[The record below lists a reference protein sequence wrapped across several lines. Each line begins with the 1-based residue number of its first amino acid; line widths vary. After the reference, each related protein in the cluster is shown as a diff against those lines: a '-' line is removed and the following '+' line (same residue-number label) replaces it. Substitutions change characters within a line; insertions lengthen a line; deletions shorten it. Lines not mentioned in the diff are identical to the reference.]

1 MNRQP
6 VSAPPH
12 GRGLRSGTSPC
23 SPPTLVEKCLL
34 TGRQCHDMGH
44 GCGQSLDA
52 VIGHGPRAEE
62 SSEAARDPA
71 GCEGPTQDRS
81 CSVPR
86 SQHAALPAVGFSNR
100 LLWSFQMELPASGS
114 WAERPA
120 DGPCVVRLQVDRI
133 TGGAVYTAAAS
144 MLAMSQRSERHMGRM
159 EVTNRATSAG
169 TAPVGRKWSG
179 SLGGSRRVPIG
190 EARHVGREL
199 A

>member
-1 MNRQP
+1 MTWVMDVGNLLTQSSGMAPGLKNLPRQP
-6 VSAPPH
+6 
-12 GRGLRSGTSPC
+12 
-23 SPPTLVEKCLL
+23 EI
-34 TGRQCHDMGH
+34 Q
-44 GCGQSLDA
+44 QDA
-52 VIGHGPRAEE
+52 R
-62 SSEAARDPA
+62 
-71 GCEGPTQDRS
+71 GPTQDRS

-86 SQHAALPAVGFSNR
+86 SQHVGFSNG
-100 LLWSFQMELPASGS
+100 LLWFFQMKLPADGS

-133 TGGAVYTAAAS
+133 TGGAVHTAAAS